1 MKLIKS
7 LYLIGL
13 GGFLLTSCNQAEIDK
28 LTKEKTD
35 LQEQLLQEKELS
47 AMKDS
52 SINQFFESFAEIENS
67 LEEIRAKEEGLAK
80 LSVKGDI
87 KNNKKEQIISDI
99 NSMGEMLA
107 ENKNRISNLNRLLK
121 KTNINSEKL
130 EQTINSLEERIL
142 TKDSQISKLTKNLSN
157 ANSALSALNKL
168 YIDKVK
174 ENTQLTDNMNKAY
187 YAFGTYKEL
196 KEKNVVNK
204 EGGIIGIGST
214 KELAQ
219 DFNKEYFK
227 EIDIRETKN
236 IDLYAEK
243 AEMATDHP
251 SDSYELIADEEG
263 MLMLKINDAKKFWSV
278 SNYLV
283 IITK

>member
-121 KTNINSEKL
+121 KANINSEKL

-174 ENTQLTDNMNKAY
+174 ENTQLTDDMNTAY

-204 EGGIIGIGST
+204 EGGIIGIGAT
-214 KELAQ
+214 KELAK

-251 SDSYELIADEEG
+251 SESYELIADEEG
-263 MLMLKINDAKKFWSV
+263 MLMLKIKDTEKFWSV